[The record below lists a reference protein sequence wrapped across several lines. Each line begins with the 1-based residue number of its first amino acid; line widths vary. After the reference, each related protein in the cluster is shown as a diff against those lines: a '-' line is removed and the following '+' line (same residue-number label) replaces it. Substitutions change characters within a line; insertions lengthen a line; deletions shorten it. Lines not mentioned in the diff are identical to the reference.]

1 VVEMK
6 RVDAFIKGNDYVTL
20 TDMGE
25 IIEVQY
31 LERMNHSISIKK
43 VSKTK
48 YVDLVTGELK
58 EFNLSENRSQNV
70 NSLRQTFKKLGY
82 LVNNNFKGG
91 KNELWGTLTYA
102 ENMQDLK
109 QVYSDFDKFLKRFK
123 YYCKKTYGEKGH
135 FDYIKVLEPQERGSW
150 HIHFLIKFPNMKKI
164 FIENKRLAELWSH
177 GFVNVKNINRTDN
190 LGAYLCA
197 YLSNLPLQES
207 DWTEDDRK
215 YYKDLMFAPG
225 VEGIEQTKTDKDKS
239 VVKGGRLH
247 LYPVGMNIFS
257 KSKGIEYPERR
268 ITKYDAVRKR
278 LGFTDENL
286 TLRKSVRITD
296 DSYDYSNTIV
306 IEQYN
311 KRVQDNTS
319 YLAQVKQYWQYVE
332 DMRRDPFAIDEQFKK
347 NIEQEFYNL
356 EHRFEIAEQKR
367 EEILQKKNQKVS

>member
-1 VVEMK
+1 
-6 RVDAFIKGNDYVTL
+6 
-20 TDMGE
+20 
-25 IIEVQY
+25 
-31 LERMNHSISIKK
+31 
-43 VSKTK
+43 
-48 YVDLVTGELK
+48 
-58 EFNLSENRSQNV
+58 
-70 NSLRQTFKKLGY
+70 
-82 LVNNNFKGG
+82 
-91 KNELWGTLTYA
+91 
-102 ENMQDLK
+102 
-109 QVYSDFDKFLKRFK
+109 
-123 YYCKKTYGEKGH
+123 
-135 FDYIKVLEPQERGSW
+135 
-150 HIHFLIKFPNMKKI
+150 
-164 FIENKRLAELWSH
+164 
-177 GFVNVKNINRTDN
+177 
-190 LGAYLCA
+190 
-197 YLSNLPLQES
+197 
-207 DWTEDDRK
+207 
-215 YYKDLMFAPG
+215 
-225 VEGIEQTKTDKDKS
+225 
-239 VVKGGRLH
+239 